1 MPVESGKRPT
11 ETLDKEPTMSKTCV
25 TIETHESDNW
35 LATVDMDLSRG
46 QRFTFS
52 ALVPVDP
59 KMTLAAIQNELIR
72 QAAELLLQ
80 MQSDLKE

>member
-1 MPVESGKRPT
+1 
-11 ETLDKEPTMSKTCV
+11 MSNTRV

-35 LATVDMDLSRG
+35 LATVDMELGKG

-59 KMTLAAIQNELIR
+59 MMSLAAIQNELIR

-80 MQSDLKE
+80 MQSDLRG